1 MTEQLV
7 ADVLTPIAPAPLF
20 AALRLADP
28 SLSRASL
35 LVLLAQVALE
45 TGWGACHCFNL
56 GNIKW
61 TPGCG
66 RDFCT
71 FACTEIIGGRKVTI
85 PAGAPGA
92 QFRAYPTLA
101 AGAVDYL
108 ALLKTRFASAWPAV
122 LAGDPRAFVQELAR
136 AHYFTADELT
146 YENAVASLDAQ
157 LAKLIPGDP
166 PLPAVAPLA
175 QVAIEE
181 AADADSLH
189 DDRPPTDAA

>member
-7 ADVLTPIAPAPLF
+7 PNVLTPVTPVSLYN
-20 AALRLADP
+20 ALKAADP
-28 SLSRASL
+28 TLSRGAL

-45 TGWGACHCFNL
+45 TGWRDCHCFNL
-56 GNIKW
+56 GNVKW

-71 FACTEIIGGRKVTI
+71 FTCTEVIGGRTVTI

-92 QFRAYPTLA
+92 QFRAYDSLA
-101 AGAVDYL
+101 AGAVDYMSEL
-108 ALLKTRFASAWPAV
+108 RRQFSAGWDAV
-122 LAGDPRAFVQELAR
+122 LSGNCRLFVQQLAA
-136 AHYFTADELT
+136 AHYFTAPEQQ
-146 YENAVASLDAQ
+146 YENSVAALDAQ